1 MAEKAWNRW
10 KTKDSNKRMTGVAEQ
25 LQYYRV
31 GDKVKVPV
39 QVPGNNGEY
48 TEKTVEVTLGS
59 KS

>member
-1 MAEKAWNRW
+1 MNSLK
-10 KTKDSNKRMTGVAEQ
+10 EQ
-25 LQYYRV
+25 LQYHRV
-31 GDKVKVPV
+31 GDKVKVTV